1 MFKYLGEDGKPHSEY
16 YNLISKA
23 THELY
28 KINLKDGSTREAF
41 KVNYEGKSGYAYH
54 VLEGNVFHFTEQE
67 NVLSE
72 SLYKKISPAVLKKI
86 TLEEFNLAIKNGRTE
101 NKEVQL
107 FNVEFYNDKNK
118 SFYRKGY
125 LGNIDGIEVLVF
137 KEGSKMDFIEK
148 NKAHSLIL
156 LEAVVK
162 LTTEETKEKEF
173 KEAIQFLSERKIK
186 VHEIDENSNLNLYF
200 LINQIKTFEYKYGSI
215 SDKEQEF
222 DTLRNVSNF
231 IKKVELEKK
240 ELENELSFKE
250 KFGFDIEIKLNKED
264 NNAIIKIINTN
275 GKELSA
281 LVVNDI
287 YHTSEIEREITNY
300 KFGEKGDYNTEDV
313 EFIFFDLNND
323 EKDVKIYE
331 SGKILTH
338 ITESVYFPIY
348 KKFEENGFSNS
359 DLVGNMDDQI
369 KEVIFEDL
377 ELRLE
382 NMNFNKVEWRNFFKN
397 EYEMEDKKEIDELS
411 EKIKSEIISSKSKQK
426 QQI

>member
-1 MFKYLGEDGKPHSEY
+1 MFKYLGEDGNQHAEY

-23 THELY
+23 PHELY
-28 KINLKDGSTREAF
+28 EINLKDGSTREAF
-41 KVNYEGKSGYAYH
+41 KVNYEGKEGYAYH
-54 VLEGNVFHFTEQE
+54 VLEGNVFHFTEKE

-72 SLYKKISPAVLKKI
+72 SLHKKINPAVLKQL
-86 TLEEFNLAIKNGRTE
+86 TLDEFNLAIKNGRTE

-107 FNVEFYNDKNK
+107 FNVEFYNEQNK

-125 LGNIDGIEVLVF
+125 SGNIEGIEVLVF

-148 NKAHSLIL
+148 NKAHSSTL
-156 LEAVVK
+156 LETMVK

-173 KEAIQFLSERKIK
+173 KEAMQFLSERKIK

-264 NNAIIKIINTN
+264 NSAIIKIINTN

-300 KFGEKGDYNTEDV
+300 NFGEKGDYNTEDV

-323 EKDVKIYE
+323 EKDIKIYE
-331 SGKILTH
+331 SGKILTD

-411 EKIKSEIISSKSKQK
+411 ERIKSEIISSKSKQK